1 MELSFKNKQ
10 HFRECNTML
19 RPSVKSGLPGR
30 WMAAAG
36 SLYGRRR
43 DGAAVHTVTCLHSV
57 VDIGTGVFYRIRGQ
71 LSDKEPICI

>member
-1 MELSFKNKQ
+1 
-10 HFRECNTML
+10 
-19 RPSVKSGLPGR
+19 
-30 WMAAAG
+30 MAAAS

-43 DGAAVHTVTCLHSV
+43 DGAAVHAVTCLLSV